1 MRPIYS
7 LLFFALLPLIVGR
20 LYIKGRALPA
30 YRQRIAERF
39 ACYEISSPTRAP
51 LWIHAVSVGE
61 CEASFPLVRR
71 LQKEQPDLP
80 ILMTCT
86 TPTGSSRIQSV
97 LGSSVSHVYLP
108 YDIPFLAQRFFRY
121 FKPRLGIIMETELWP
136 NLFATASQLGTPL
149 MIANGRLSE
158 RSMRGYSRM
167 ASLIMPALKAVHCIA
182 AQSETDAKRYL
193 QIGARKGSVI
203 DTGNIKYDIEW
214 NADQAKESE
223 ALRSSWFGTRK
234 VIVAGSTHPGEEVQI
249 LAAFRRVLMQFPGS
263 VLVMVPRHPE
273 RGRPVFELCKA
284 EGLTTQLLSETQRMT
299 DQDEILVI
307 DRVGELRRFYGVC
320 QVAFIGG
327 SLVPH
332 GGQNPLEPL
341 VAGKP
346 VLFGPY
352 MANFKDIRQSILD
365 VRAGVEV
372 LSASEL
378 AEQFIQLLESPEN
391 AAGMGE
397 RGEKMVRQNQG
408 ATSRIYELIAAML
421 NHPASSSML
430 EL

>member
-7 LLFFALLPLIVGR
+7 LLFLALLPFIVGR
-20 LYIKGRALPA
+20 LYVKGRALPA

-39 ACYEISSPTRAP
+39 ARYQIAAPSRAP

-108 YDIPFLAQRFFRY
+108 YDLPFIAQRFFRY

-136 NLFATASQLGTPL
+136 NLFATAAQLGTPL
-149 MIANGRLSE
+149 MIANGRLSD

-167 ASLIMPALKAVHCIA
+167 APLIRPALRAVHRIA
-182 AQSETDAKRYL
+182 AQSETDAERYL
-193 QIGARKGSVI
+193 QIGAIEGSVI
-203 DTGNIKYDIEW
+203 NTGNIKYDIEW
-214 NADQAKESE
+214 NPEQVRDSQ

-234 VIVAGSTHPGEEVQI
+234 VIVAGSTHPGEEAQA
-249 LAAFRRVLMQFPGS
+249 LSAFRRVMMQFPGS
-263 VLVMVPRHPE
+263 LLVMVPRHPE
-273 RGRPVFELCKA
+273 RGRSVYDLCKA
-284 EGLTTQLLSETQRMT
+284 EGFATQLYSETQRLT

-307 DRVGELRRFYGVC
+307 DRVGELRRFYGAC

-341 VAGKP
+341 VAGIP
-346 VLFGPY
+346 VIFGPY

-365 VRAGVEV
+365 VQAGVEV
-372 LSASEL
+372 QSATEL
-378 AEQFIQLLESPEN
+378 AEKLIQLLDCPEEAES
-391 AAGMGE
+391 MGV

-408 ATSRIYELIAAML
+408 TTTRIYELTAALL
-421 NHPASSSML
+421 NQPASSITGL
-430 EL
+430 